1 MTVSVVTF
9 RKGGTRAAMTAAA
22 QKLKAAWLKNGAD
35 SVVLSGVA
43 AGPDSG
49 NWSTQIVFGNWEIFG
64 KAMQS
69 ASNDP
74 AVADAIA
81 GMDAIAEMVTRRIVG
96 SVDL

>member
-1 MTVSVVTF
+1 MTVSVVTV
-9 RKGGTRAAMTAAA
+9 RKGGTRAVVTAAA

-35 SVVLSGVA
+35 SVALSVVA
-43 AGPDSG
+43 AGPDAG
-49 NWSTQIVFGNWEIFG
+49 NWSIQIVFGNWEIFG

-69 ASNDP
+69 GSNDP
-74 AVADAIA
+74 AVADAMA